1 MTTHLGIEL
10 SPGAC
15 RIVEIDARSS
25 PWTPRRGATRVRSF
39 AVLPASG
46 ADTDAKLASLGGKPA
61 AVIVWNAPSEHRQVV
76 ITGGSYE
83 AMRAEAL
90 ASLAS
95 VGLQTRGVLAD
106 IAPAGGRPKRGVPQP
121 VVVTL
126 ASSADGSP
134 ALQPPHAA
142 RIRERAATTPAR
154 ALRSLTRPRRATSLP
169 RAL

>member
-61 AVIVWNAPSEHRQVV
+61 AVIVWNAPSEHRQVI

-83 AMRAEAL
+83 AIRAEAP

-95 VGLQTRGVLAD
+95 AGLQTRGTLAD
-106 IAPAGGRPKRGVPQP
+106 NAPAGGAPESRPPHPGVPNP
-121 VVVTL
+121 
-126 ASSADGSP
+126 P
-134 ALQPPHAA
+134 ALA
-142 RIRERAATTPAR
+142 
-154 ALRSLTRPRRATSLP
+154 
-169 RAL
+169 